1 MRLNAIRLKTIC
13 LNRFALTA
21 ALLLGTSLSA
31 CAADLKME
39 VYNPGENSIFPV
51 SSEIITGEKDAVLID
66 AQFQRND
73 AEKLVEKIKASGKNL
88 TTIYISQSDPDF
100 YFGLDVV
107 HAAFPDAKI
116 LATQATID
124 EINATKQGKVAF
136 WGPQLKD
143 NAPKT
148 VIVPQALKG
157 NSFELEGKK
166 FEVKGQVADRT
177 FVWIPSLKAVV
188 GGVLVDGNNMHLW
201 VADNQT
207 VESRQQWVAALDQ
220 ITVLKP
226 ATVVPGHFL
235 PGAPHTLESVKFTKD
250 YLLTLEKELPKAKD
264 STALIAAMKGHYPQL
279 KDDSSL
285 LMSAKV
291 LKGEMKWPQ

>member
-1 MRLNAIRLKTIC
+1 MHLKAIRLNT
-13 LNRFALTA
+13 FALTA
-21 ALLLGTSLSA
+21 ALLLGTSLSTF
-31 CAADLKME
+31 AADLKME
-39 VYNPGENSIFPV
+39 VYNPGGSSIFPV

-66 AQFQRND
+66 TQFQRND

-100 YFGLDVV
+100 YFGLDVI
-107 HAAFPDAKI
+107 HAAFPKAKI

-124 EINATKQGKVAF
+124 EINATKEGKMAF

-143 NAPKT
+143 NAPRT

-157 NSFELEGKK
+157 NNFELEGKK
-166 FEVKGQVADRT
+166 FEVKGQTADRT
-177 FVWIPSLKAVV
+177 FVWVPSLKAVV

-207 VESRQQWVAALDQ
+207 VESRKLWVAALDQ
-220 ITVLKP
+220 IAALKP

-264 STALIAAMKGHYPQL
+264 SAALIAAMKGHYPQL

-285 LMSAKV
+285 VLSAKV